1 MNLRSKLVRLL
12 AVGSSLTLLTG
23 YVIYSHV
30 TPNVPPPD
38 PLGLSEIDLTLDP
51 TVVSINSF
59 IEYDGAGLEPP
70 KTKQP
75 RDELRIITSKNISQ
89 PIFST
94 RKVSSIEV
102 DDLLQVR
109 ADRRLMHGSKSGL
122 VELPMPEFLNVTF
135 ADFGIDLQPFLG
147 FPSPNDPFRGTS
159 KATVKANDPFGAPA
173 SKP

>member
-1 MNLRSKLVRLL
+1 MKLRFILLRGAAISFSLVLL
-12 AVGSSLTLLTG
+12 SG
-23 YVIYSHV
+23 YVVYSHV

-59 IEYDGAGLEPP
+59 IDYDGPGLQSP
-70 KTKQP
+70 KTKKP
-75 RDELRIITSKNISQ
+75 RDELKIITSKSISQ

-94 RKVSSIEV
+94 RRVSSAEV
-102 DDLLQVR
+102 DNLLQVR